1 MTPMKSNQTP
11 KKPLPSTL
19 YSAEALRN
27 LDSIAINQYNIAGY
41 ELMKRAGK
49 ALFNYFQDQYP
60 LAKHVTVFCGSGN
73 NAGDGYIFAWLA
85 MQAKLKVSVVSL
97 VGINKLQGD
106 AKFAWKEWHAR
117 GHQKVE
123 CSDELLQKSDVI
135 IDALLGTGLSRDVDG
150 EWAETIDAINN
161 SGKPVISVDIPSGIY
176 ADTGRVAGHAIRATS
191 TMTFV
196 GLKKG
201 LFTHNG
207 VDHCGE
213 LVFENLGLPANI
225 YAKQP
230 AQAHLLNWSQ
240 LQSSLKKRKASAYK
254 HQCGHL
260 LILGGDWGMPG
271 AIRLTAEAALRA
283 GAGLVTVVT
292 HALHAPVV
300 LSMQP
305 EIMLISS
312 GDGHVPAELLSKVN
326 AIVVGPGLSDSHWS
340 QNLLSDA
347 LGCDAPKVVDAGA
360 LRLLSEEDGRRDDW
374 ILTPHPGEAGEML
387 GETSDC
393 IQDSRFSSAELLQQK
408 YGGYILLKGAGSIVQ
423 SPGGLAQLCPYGNPG
438 MATAGMGDVL
448 SGVLGAL
455 LAQGYDMQTASR
467 LGVCIHSIA
476 ADIAATKG
484 QVGLVASDL
493 YPHIRQLIN
502 PVPGKGNKGV

>member
-1 MTPMKSNQTP
+1 MAPMKP
-11 KKPLPSTL
+11 KQKPRKPLPSTL
-19 YSAEALRN
+19 YSTESIRKLEN
-27 LDSIAINQYNIAGY
+27 IAINEYNIAGY

-49 ALFNYFQDQYP
+49 ALFNYFQDKYP
-60 LAKHVTVFCGSGN
+60 LARHVTVFCGSGN

-123 CSDELLQKSDVI
+123 CSDELLKKSDVI

-161 SGKPVISVDIPSGIY
+161 SGKPVISVDIPSGLY
-176 ADTGRVAGHAIRATS
+176 ADTGRIAGHAVQATS
-191 TMTFV
+191 TMTFI

-207 VDHCGE
+207 VDHCGD
-213 LVFENLGLPANI
+213 LLFEGLGLPAKL
-225 YAKQP
+225 YSKQP
-230 AQAHLLNWSQ
+230 AQAHLLNWPQ
-240 LQSSLKKRKASAYK
+240 LQTSLKPRSASTHK

-271 AIRLTAEAALRA
+271 AVRLVAEAALRA

-292 HALHAPVV
+292 HALHAPVI
-300 LSMQP
+300 LSAQP
-305 EIMLISS
+305 EIMLLSS
-312 GDGHVPAELLSKVN
+312 GDGHVPEELLSKVD
-326 AIVVGPGLSDSHWS
+326 ALVVGPGLSDSHWS

-347 LGCDAPKVVDAGA
+347 LSCAAPKVIDAGA
-360 LRLLSEEDGRRDDW
+360 LRLLSQQDEKRDDW
-374 ILTPHPGEAGEML
+374 ILTPHPGEAAAML
-387 GETSDC
+387 GETSEC

-408 YGGYILLKGAGSIVQ
+408 HGGHVLLKGAGSILQ

-438 MATAGMGDVL
+438 MASAGMGDVL
-448 SGVLGAL
+448 SGVLGGL
-455 LAQGYDMQTASR
+455 LVQGYNLQTASR

-476 ADIAATKG
+476 GDVAAAKG
-484 QVGLVASDL
+484 QIGLLASDL
-493 YPHIRQLIN
+493 YPNIRQLMN
-502 PVPGKGNKGV
+502 SVPAKRKNHA

>member
-1 MTPMKSNQTP
+1 MNPKQTR
-11 KKPLPSTL
+11 KPRKNLPTSL
-19 YSAEALRN
+19 YSAEAVRN
-27 LDSIAINQYNIAGY
+27 LDSIAINEYNIAGY

-49 ALFNYFQDQYP
+49 ALFNYFQDKYP

-135 IDALLGTGLSRDVDG
+135 IDALFGTGLSRDVEG

-176 ADTGRVAGHAIRATS
+176 ADTGRVAGHAIRATA
-191 TMTFV
+191 TMTFI

-213 LVFENLGLPANI
+213 LLFEGLGLPAKL

-230 AQAHLLNWSQ
+230 AQAQLLNWPQ
-240 LQSSLKKRKASAYK
+240 LQGSLQSRKASSHK

-271 AIRLTAEAALRA
+271 AVRLAAEAALRA

-292 HALHAPVV
+292 HGIHAPVV
-300 LSMQP
+300 MSSHP
-305 EIMLISS
+305 EIMLLSS
-312 GDGHVPAELLSKVN
+312 GDGHVPAELLSKVD
-326 AIVVGPGLSDSHWS
+326 AVIVGPGLSDSHWS

-347 LGCDAPKVVDAGA
+347 LGCYAPKVVDAGA
-360 LRLLSEEDGRRDDW
+360 LRLLSQEEGRRDDW
-374 ILTPHPGEAGEML
+374 ILTPHPGEAGAML
-387 GETSDC
+387 GETSAC
-393 IQDSRFSSAELLQQK
+393 IQDSRFSSAELIQQK
-408 YGGYILLKGAGSIVQ
+408 FGGHILLKGAGSILQ
-423 SPGGLAQLCPYGNPG
+423 SPGGLAQLCPYGNAG

-455 LAQGYDMQTASR
+455 LVQGYDLQTASR
-467 LGVCIHSIA
+467 LGLVIHSIA
-476 ADIAATKG
+476 GDIAAAKG
-484 QVGLVASDL
+484 QIGLLASDL
-493 YPHIRQLIN
+493 YPHIRQLVN
-502 PVPGKGNKGV
+502 SSPAKGKRSV